1 MSCFL
6 LGQNVNHGH
15 FCLFVIWS
23 PASVCI
29 ELTPFAHLLTPCGL
43 DPHPQSA
50 QMWTSILFFTLHTH
64 THTNGLTPKTK
75 LGWAHKISAG
85 SCIFKGWKRKG
96 FIYRGKPH
104 AKAHSLE
111 PLRYPC
117 PPSTPLPGALFS
129 YFPLCSLYSP
139 PSVSSCPQQNSL
151 AVSRFLVSDQ
161 IKPSGCYL
169 PPRALS
175 RYFLYKDT
183 LFSKRDWSV
192 RWLCQLGSD

>member
-15 FCLFVIWS
+15 FCIFVIWS

-75 LGWAHKISAG
+75 LGWAYKISAG
-85 SCIFKGWKRKG
+85 SCIFKGWDLY
-96 FIYRGKPH
+96 IAESHMQKPIPQ
-104 AKAHSLE
+104 S
-111 PLRYPC
+111 PSDIPVR
-117 PPSTPLPGALFS
+117 PPRLFPGLCFLISPSALS
-129 YFPLCSLYSP
+129 IRRLLFPLA
-139 PSVSSCPQQNSL
+139 PSRTV
-151 AVSRFLVSDQ
+151 
-161 IKPSGCYL
+161 
-169 PPRALS
+169 
-175 RYFLYKDT
+175 
-183 LFSKRDWSV
+183 
-192 RWLCQLGSD
+192 